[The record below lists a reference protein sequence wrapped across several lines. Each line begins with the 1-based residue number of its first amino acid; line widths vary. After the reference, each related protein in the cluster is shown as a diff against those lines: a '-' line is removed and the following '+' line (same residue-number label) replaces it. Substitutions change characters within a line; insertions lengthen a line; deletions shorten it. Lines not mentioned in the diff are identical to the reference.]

1 MKQILPLL
9 LLSALAPLTAYSAAP
24 PARPDPAVEDAHDL
38 VVLHPSRPYR
48 IRLHL
53 RVGDR
58 PFRAGWNGQVAD
70 LFRYLDADGNGV
82 LSKAEAALAPS
93 REQWQQLTS
102 GSTPLDPDAAPNF
115 SELARGK
122 PTATQADLQAYY
134 ATSQAGPLQ
143 MRWGA
148 QPPGSDPV
156 SETLFKH
163 LDTDGDGKLSRSEL
177 EAAQRVLN
185 RLDVNEDEMISRG
198 EIMSFPGGFIDPGPA
213 TYPSPAHGPAAG
225 NMPFFSFHPGAP
237 VAPLVQAI
245 LARYD
250 RNNDGKLSPDEIKLA
265 PSEFA
270 RLDRN
275 RDGKLDSTEL
285 AAWVHL
291 PADLEVHVPLGRGI
305 GTGIRVT
312 SGPRGKLI
320 ARPTHMGLN
329 IILGEWCL
337 ELRGE
342 ELPGPRS
349 QRAEMLTQVF
359 RSLDTNS
366 KGYLDKTDI
375 FRPPFTFVPW
385 LRLADRDGDGRIS
398 KKEFLAFAEI
408 QQKVQGSLT
417 IVRVQALGQSL
428 FRVLDSNCDGR
439 LGQRE
444 LRNAWKQMTLFD
456 VSGTRTFRRETLPQH
471 FRVILGYGTPVP
483 FFPPRMD
490 EAPPPSPRGPL
501 WFRKM
506 DRNGDGDVSRGEWLG
521 TAEQFRAIDTDG
533 DGLISLEEAEAYDKR
548 MRGKTGK

>member
-9 LLSALAPLTAYSAAP
+9 LLSALAPLAAYPAAP
-24 PARPDPAVEDAHDL
+24 PARPDPAAEDAHDL

-58 PFRAGWNGQVAD
+58 PFHARWNGQVAD

-148 QPPGSDPV
+148 QPPGSDRV
-156 SETLFKH
+156 SDVLFKH
-163 LDTDGDGKLSRSEL
+163 LDTDGDGKLSRAEL
-177 EAAQRVLN
+177 EAAPRVLN

-198 EIMSFPGGFIDPGPA
+198 EIMSFPGGFIDPGPG
-213 TYPSPAHGPAAG
+213 THPGPAHGPAAG
-225 NMPFFSFHPGAP
+225 NMPFFSFRPGAP
-237 VAPLVQAI
+237 VGPLVQAI

-250 RNNDGKLSPDEIKLA
+250 RNRDGKLTPDEIKLA

-275 RDGKLDSTEL
+275 RDGKLDPTEL
-285 AAWVHL
+285 AAWLHL
-291 PADLEVHVPLGRGI
+291 PADLEVHVPLGPGI
-305 GTGIRVT
+305 GAGIRVT

-320 ARPTHMGLN
+320 ARPTHTGLN

-349 QRAEMLTQVF
+349 QRAETLSQLF
-359 RSLDTNS
+359 RSLDTNA
-366 KGYLDKTDI
+366 KGYLEKADI

-398 KKEFLAFAEI
+398 KKEFLAFAEV

-417 IVRVQALGQSL
+417 IVRVQSLGQSL

-444 LRNAWKQMTLFD
+444 LRDAWKQMTLFD
-456 VSGTRTFRRETLPQH
+456 VSDTRTFRRETLPQH
-471 FRVILGYGTPVP
+471 FRVTLGYGTPVP

-506 DRNGDGDVSRGEWLG
+506 DRNGDGDVSRKEWLG
-521 TAEQFRAIDTDG
+521 TEEQFRAIDTDG
-533 DGLISLEEAEAYDKR
+533 DGLISVEEAEAYDKR
-548 MRGKTGK
+548 MRGKKEK